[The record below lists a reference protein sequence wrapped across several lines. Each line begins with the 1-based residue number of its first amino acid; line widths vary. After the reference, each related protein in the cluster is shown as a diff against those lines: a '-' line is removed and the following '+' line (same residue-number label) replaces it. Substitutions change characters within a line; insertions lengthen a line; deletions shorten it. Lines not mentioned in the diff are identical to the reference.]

1 MRTLLTVT
9 AALAIASSAG
19 IAMTA
24 NSSDAQAQSGRRG
37 GMQVRV
43 DRMSMTY
50 VAKAGA
56 SDLYE
61 INSSRLAME
70 HARRPEVR
78 EFARMLVADHS
89 RTSEQVMAAAREA
102 GMTLPPPMMEP
113 HQRQMIRQLER
124 ARGPGFDRLYANQQV
139 TAHQQ
144 ALTLHRNY
152 ARSGRVE
159 PLRRVGTSAV
169 PVIQAHLQHARR
181 LTR

>member
-9 AALAIASSAG
+9 AALTIAASAG
-19 IAMTA
+19 MTA

-43 DRMSMTY
+43 DRMSMAY

-70 HARRPEVR
+70 RASRPDVR

-102 GMTLPPPMMEP
+102 GMTPPPPMMES

-124 ARGPGFDRLYANQQV
+124 TRGPAFDRLYANQQV

-144 ALTLHRNY
+144 ALTLHRTY
-152 ARSGRVE
+152 ARNGRVE
-159 PLRRVGTSAV
+159 PLRRVATSAV